1 METMKLSQNK
11 VLLKYFKSGKKLT
24 ALGALDK
31 FGVGNLSARI
41 TDLKQA
47 GYDVKSRYITVKNIF
62 NEDVR
67 VKQYW
72 M

>member
-1 METMKLSQNK
+1 MKLSQNK

-24 ALGALDK
+24 ALGALDT
-31 FGVGNLSARI
+31 FGIGHLASRI

-47 GYDVKSRYITVKNIF
+47 GYDVKSRFITVKNRF